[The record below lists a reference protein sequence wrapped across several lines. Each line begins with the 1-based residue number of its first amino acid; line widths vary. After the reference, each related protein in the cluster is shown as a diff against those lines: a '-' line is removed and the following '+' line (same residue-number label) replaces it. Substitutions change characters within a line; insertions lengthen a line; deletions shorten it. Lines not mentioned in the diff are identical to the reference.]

1 MRKIDKTRILSTQ
14 YKKWLDRKNQDK
26 TKKHPA
32 KNRYYYN
39 DVVMNLL
46 HCQKGV
52 CAYTEMLVCNP
63 ELLTEDKWE
72 NGRYKSQK
80 VERLGSLEH
89 FDPLLKEDKYWE
101 WDNLLVISLDIN
113 VKKQDKEVDDILKP
127 DTPQYDP
134 FKLLEYNA
142 QTHLFIPHRDI
153 EDNSIRERIKKM
165 IKVLHI
171 NHDTVCYKRKTFF
184 YRLAWEDKVDMLPV
198 IDHFFTAYQ
207 MVMAARKRNNA
218 I

>member
-1 MRKIDKTRILSTQ
+1 MRKIDKTVILSTQ
-14 YKKWLDRKNQDK
+14 YKKWLDQLNRDK
-26 TKKHPA
+26 AKHPSQSD
-32 KNRYYYN
+32 KYYD

-72 NGRYKSQK
+72 DGWYKPEK
-80 VERLGSLEH
+80 VERFGSLEH
-89 FDPLLKEDKYWE
+89 FDPQLKEDKYWE
-101 WDNLLVISLDIN
+101 WDNLFVISLDIN
-113 VKKQDKEVDDILKP
+113 VKKGAKEVDEILKP
-127 DTPQYDP
+127 DSPAYDP
-134 FKLLEYNA
+134 FKLLEYNE
-142 QTHLFIPHRDI
+142 QTHLFVPHRDI
-153 EDNSIRERIKKM
+153 EDNSLRERIKKM

-184 YRLAWEDKVDMLPV
+184 YQINWQGKAARPII
-198 IDHFFTAYQ
+198 IDRFFTAYQ
-207 MVMAARKRNNA
+207 MVMDAKQKNNA